1 MPGGGCCGVFGDE
14 VGNGVS
20 AEVGP
25 TSAGEQRI
33 VGLPVAFSEPFSEDW
48 GAPRISDSG

>member
-33 VGLPVAFSEPFSEDW
+33 VGLPVAFSEPF
-48 GAPRISDSG
+48 GVPRGFRTVGD